1 MLSRVADALYWMSR
15 YVERAEHAARVAEVT
30 RNVLID
36 LAEVDPKA
44 AKLQWKGA
52 LAALAMEEKADVSS
66 IAFDENDPASILSSL
81 SRARENARQ
90 VREVISSEMWEHL
103 NRAYWDM
110 KEAAVDPNRED
121 ELSHTLG
128 NVVTASFLWGG
139 VTDGTMRR
147 GEGWLFIKLG
157 QFAERADRT
166 SRLVSAVSEYASA
179 RSEDPAHNVPW
190 IGLLRG
196 VNGLEAFRKVHPT
209 RIDPRQ
215 VLEFVILDREFPR
228 TVRYSV
234 AVAADFAARLAQEA
248 SDRSRTVERA
258 FGRLAA
264 LLDYAVSEEI
274 AQPNTREFLR
284 KVLHG
289 LAEASL
295 TLQRTYFLH

>member
-36 LAEVDPKA
+36 LAEVDPRA

-52 LAALAMEEKADVSS
+52 LAALAMEQKVDVSS
-66 IAFDENDPASILSSL
+66 IAFDESDPASILSSL

-110 KEAAVDPNRED
+110 KEAASDPDRED

-157 QFAERADRT
+157 QFVERADRT
-166 SRLVSAVSEYASA
+166 SRLVTAVSEYATT
-179 RSEDPAHNVPW
+179 RSEDPGHNVPW

-196 VNGLEAFRKVHPT
+196 MNGLEAFRKVHPT

-248 SDRSRTVERA
+248 SDRSRGVERS

-274 AQPNTREFLR
+274 AQPNTQQFLR
-284 KVLHG
+284 KVLAG

>member
-36 LAEVDPKA
+36 LAQVDKTA
-44 AKLQWKGA
+44 AQEQWKTA
-52 LAALAMEEKADVSS
+52 LSALAMDQKADVSS
-66 IAFDENDPASILSSL
+66 IAFDEQDPASILSSL

-103 NRAYWDM
+103 NRAYWDL
-110 KEAAVDPNRED
+110 KEAAADPTREE
-121 ELSHTLG
+121 ELSQTLG
-128 NVVTASFLWGG
+128 DVVASSFLWGG

-157 QFAERADRT
+157 QFVERADRT
-166 SRLVSAVSEYASA
+166 SRLVTAVSGHAKE
-179 RSEDPAHNVPW
+179 RSDDAGHNVPW
-190 IGLLRG
+190 LALLRG

-215 VLEFVILDREFPR
+215 VLEFVVLDREFPR

-234 AVAADFAARLAQEA
+234 AVATDFANRLAQEVSA
-248 SDRSRTVERA
+248 KTRSVDRA

-264 LLDYAVSEEI
+264 LLDYAAIEEVV
-274 AQPNTREFLR
+274 QPNTEQFLK
-284 KVLHG
+284 KVLAG
-289 LAEASL
+289 LAESSL
-295 TLQRTYFLH
+295 ALQRTYFLH